1 MTLRY
6 DIGKRGTIGQRKQ
19 QEDKG
24 DFKQLDF
31 ASLDDAPTAIGS
43 RRKIGSLLAVLAD
56 GMGGHVGGR
65 RASRIAVAAFLDTYQ
80 DDNAPYSARLER
92 SLVAANAAIGAG
104 ILEDASLKGMGCTII
119 GAVFEEDRLRWT
131 SVGDSLLF
139 LYRDG
144 VLERLN
150 EDHSLGP
157 VLDKLVERGEMTA
170 EAALN
175 HPRRHYLR
183 SALIGEE
190 IELHEVQGE
199 GRALE
204 SGDIVV
210 LASDGIDTL
219 ERNELRDLIEQWA
232 KEPADVIAANLVQ
245 AVEDHN
251 RQNQDNTTVIVV
263 KALGG

>member
-6 DIGKRGTIGQRKQ
+6 DIGKRGTIGQRKR

-24 DFKQLDF
+24 DFKQLEF

-43 RRKIGSLLAVLAD
+43 RRNIGSLLAVLAD

-65 RASRIAVAAFLDTYQ
+65 RASRIAVAAFLAAYNDEQ
-80 DDNAPYSARLER
+80 SSHVARLER
-92 SLVAANAAIGAG
+92 SLDSANSAIAAG
-104 ILEDASLKGMGCTII
+104 IAEDTSLKGMGCTLV
-119 GAVFEEDRLRWT
+119 GAVFEDDRLRWV

-150 EDHSLGP
+150 EDHSLAP
-157 VLDKLVERGEMTA
+157 VLDKLAEQGEMTA
-170 EAALN
+170 EAAIN

-190 IELHEVQGE
+190 IELKEVQGE
-199 GRALE
+199 GRKLE
-204 SGDIVV
+204 AGDIVL

-219 ERNELRDLIEQWA
+219 ARDELRDLIEQWM
-232 KEPADVIAANLVQ
+232 KEPADTVAANLVQ

-251 RQNQDNTTVIVV
+251 RQNQDNTTIMVI
-263 KALGG
+263 KALPA